1 MGNCFSNS
9 NENKNKKRRID
20 ITENIDD
27 EYKYSNP
34 NKLSTI
40 IEERTMDINITT
52 DKI

>member
-27 EYKYSNP
+27 EYKYSIP
-34 NKLSTI
+34 TKLSTI